1 MRSYGVNAFDKII
14 EDLNNERIKY
24 NESLKNQNKS
34 TNKENLYE
42 KAVRDDIVKDMIDML
57 FEQIDEDFGAEY
69 DKQEANQFMNKE

>member
-42 KAVRDDIVKDMIDML
+42 KPVPDEIVKDMIDML

-69 DKQEANQFMNKE
+69 DKQEVNQLVNKD